1 MVKKLFGLLLP
12 FAIIVVSFTSCDWIG
27 DIFRPDYVF
36 DRTDLDKYVEV
47 TEQPTQMNDGNAVY
61 FDMSDGM
68 NAAYADDNSK
78 AVLQGIVNS
87 IAGKADCFGLAN
99 NQISPI
105 EKSHTELYNY
115 LLNSKSYSQ
124 ISAPVQKT
132 LETIVENNQPALLL
146 TDYEEYNNGRIQK
159 AAYAKEAFTAWLK
172 KGHKITFYKWN
183 FTENGKEKMMFLTVF
198 DDNSNSLGSLI
209 ENAVKN
215 LEDYVL
221 GGKDF
226 AFPAFKNYVYQVDD
240 TMGTKKPLSVNQGG
254 NYHNSKGKDAV
265 TVVLEKGDAQSYKSY
280 CEPLAVAGGKGAY
293 TPLNTGVGALAE
305 YYPFCEAW
313 ENILTNA
320 KSLSSNEIPEKDRFT
335 HLLSN
340 LYVKL
345 NAQHGYNVS
354 GIEARVFDITKAMEM
369 CAEDSVKVQEVQG
382 YEGKQV
388 FDFLTATY
396 ETGDYT
402 KISVDFDQKFKASS
416 KFEGAMYRVDIVISA
431 ATSNINNAKDFF
443 YWEGNPSLATSVEQ
457 VLLDTECNP
466 QGHVLYTY
474 YIKNIAY

>member
-1 MVKKLFGLLLP
+1 MVKKLFSLLLP
-12 FAIIVVSFTSCDWIG
+12 FAIMGSLSSCCG
-27 DIFRPDYVF
+27 DEYIF
-36 DRTDLDKYVEV
+36 DRTHLDKYVEV

-198 DDNSNSLGSLI
+198 DDNINTLGSLI
-209 ENAVKN
+209 NNAVN
-215 LEDYVL
+215 GLEKFVL

-226 AFPAFKNYVYQVDD
+226 AFPAFTNYVYQVDD
-240 TMGTKKPLSVNQGG
+240 KGTQKPLSVNQGG
-254 NYHNSKGKDAV
+254 NYHNSKGKDNV
-265 TVVLEKGDAQSYKSY
+265 TAVLEKGDELSYKSY
-280 CEPLAVAGGKGAY
+280 CLPLATAGGNGAF
-293 TPLNTGVGALAE
+293 TPLNMGVGALAE
-305 YYPFCEAW
+305 YYPLCEAW

-320 KSLSSNEIPEKDRFT
+320 KDLSSNEIPEKDRFT

-340 LYVKL
+340 LYVEL

-369 CAEDSVKVQEVQG
+369 CAEDSVKVKEVQG

-443 YWEGNPSLATSVEQ
+443 NWEGNPSLATSVEQ

>member
-1 MVKKLFGLLLP
+1 MKKLFGLLLP
-12 FAIIVVSFTSCDWIG
+12 FAITSSLSSCCG
-27 DIFRPDYVF
+27 DEYIF
-36 DRTDLDKYVEV
+36 DRIHLDKYVEV

-132 LETIVENNQPALLL
+132 LETIVEKNQPALLL

-198 DDNSNSLGSLI
+198 DDNSDSLGNLI
-209 ENAVKN
+209 KNAVEN
-215 LEDYVL
+215 LENYVL

-226 AFPAFKNYVYQVDD
+226 AFPVSTNYVYQVDND
-240 TMGTKKPLSVNQGG
+240 GTKKNLSVNQGG

-293 TPLNTGVGALAE
+293 TPLNTEVGALAE
-305 YYPFCEAW
+305 YYPFCEPW
-313 ENILTNA
+313 ENILTNS
-320 KSLSSNEIPEKDRFT
+320 KSQSSEEIPEKDRFT
-335 HLLSN
+335 HLFSN
-340 LYVKL
+340 LYINL
-345 NAQHGYNVS
+345 NAQQGYKIS
-354 GIEARVFDITKAMEM
+354 GIEARVFDITKAMQM
-369 CAEDSVKVQEVQG
+369 CAEDTVKVKAVQDC
-382 YEGKQV
+382 EAEQV
-388 FDFLTATY
+388 FDFLTATTQK
-396 ETGDYT
+396 ESDLT
-402 KISVDFDQKFKASS
+402 KVSVDFDQKFKASS
-416 KFEGAMYRVDIVISA
+416 KFEGAIYRVDIVISA
-431 ATSNINNAKDFF
+431 ATEDIDKVKTFF
-443 YWEGNPSLATSVEQ
+443 YWDGNPSLATSVEQ